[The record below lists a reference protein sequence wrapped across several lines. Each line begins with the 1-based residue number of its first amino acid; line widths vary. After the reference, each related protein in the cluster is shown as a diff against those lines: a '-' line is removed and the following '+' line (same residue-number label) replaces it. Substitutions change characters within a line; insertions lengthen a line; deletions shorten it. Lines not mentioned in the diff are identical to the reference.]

1 MQTASHRLIN
11 NMICNRMGKIE
22 DLTQKM
28 FHEALSKEFEA
39 ECINATDTTNIGLKN
54 SIIARLDTI
63 IEQLEY

>member
-1 MQTASHRLIN
+1 
-11 NMICNRMGKIE
+11 MGKIE